1 MGLVNKDASVHCYSL
16 SAKTRL
22 AGLES
27 LRQAFSSK
35 VLYEFLRERRLTL
48 SDCIER
54 SLKKGEFKQTELCCY
69 VYIQTNGKLYFML
82 IS

>member
-1 MGLVNKDASVHCYSL
+1 MLLKKILPLTPTVFALSPCLLFVSLSL

-35 VLYEFLRERRLTL
+35 VLYDFLTERRLTI
-48 SDCIER
+48 SDCLER
-54 SLKKGEFKQTELCCY
+54 SLKKGTTKQIY
-69 VYIQTNGKLYFML
+69 VV
-82 IS
+82 